1 MKFNLSQNLWKNSL
15 LVDEFTLKKTL
26 FFRYMAVHYP
36 INYSNSANDVN
47 ALRKRIIK
55 FLLPVCGLSL
65 IFNVTKFFEA
75 TYKYGNEICF
85 WSEHV
90 DINLFTYLV
99 NATMPMGF
107 NETVMEDDFVVE
119 TVPVLEPTALRTNPT
134 YSIYFN
140 WFRFLVIGVV
150 PFVLLVRFCS
160 TLPNI
165 VQLLLVY
172 FSVFFII

>member
-1 MKFNLSQNLWKNSL
+1 MAFIALYP
-15 LVDEFTLKKTL
+15 
-26 FFRYMAVHYP
+26 FRYMAVHYP

-55 FLLPVCGLSL
+55 FLFPVCGLSL

-160 TLPNI
+160 TLLNV
-165 VQLLLVY
+165 VQLFVKGFTWKMIHL
-172 FSVFFII
+172 